1 MASMSLDPSSALAEK
16 YKGNRQILEQAVL
29 GRSAEAIDPYS
40 ALRALQKLNVADRYE
55 MMQKAMQGQPNPPSI
70 AEQTVAQ
77 AAQTQAPAPQ
87 APQGGGLAA
96 MPVPEESF
104 NMAGGGLV
112 AFADGGDTDYR
123 QRIET
128 QQYIDATPEERAAAR
143 AEYESLIG
151 EVSKPEEFY
160 GKRAEQIEGMRE
172 MGPQEMEQQKGLA
185 ALQAAAAMSQG
196 SDFTRGLG
204 GALGAFG
211 ESYGKAVDAANKE
224 KRALMEMQMNME
236 AAQRQ
241 EAIGNRKDAM
251 AAADAADKK
260 KKEAAMFEFEKNKFL
275 AQDAL
280 KRREIAATEAAAT
293 AKTKAPSDRMQMY
306 AINLQNATD
315 DLVNKG
321 KRAGETDEQF
331 KSRIALEA
339 RKVAVEKTA
348 DQWRDAGA
356 KEADLKMFGEYMK
369 QLTKL
374 DENIYLARS
383 NPKEYAA
390 QREAL
395 MAKLNALT
403 SNLSPGTE
411 EPPTPTDAKEPPRP
425 PGTVPLGTR

>member
-77 AAQTQAPAPQ
+77 AAQAQ

-96 MPVPEESF
+96 MPVPEDSF

-112 AFADGGDTDYR
+112 AFADGGATSYR
-123 QRIET
+123 ELISEME
-128 QQYIDATPEERAAAR
+128 YPEATPEERAAAR

-211 ESYGKAVDAANKE
+211 ETYGRAVDAANKE

-260 KKEAAMFEFEKNKFL
+260 KKEAAMFEFEKNKYL
-275 AQDAL
+275 SEDAL
-280 KRREIAATEAAAT
+280 KRREIDATLEAAKQKDPNYMYEMLQRYTQDELYKWAEDNPG
-293 AKTKAPSDRMQMY
+293 KRPNTKDLAGINARASDRLKQ
-306 AINLQNATD
+306 TD
-315 DLVNKG
+315 IKKEEID
-321 KRAGETDEQF
+321 
-331 KSRIALEA
+331 
-339 RKVAVEKTA
+339 RKLFE
-348 DQWRDAGA
+348 
-356 KEADLKMFGEYMK
+356 
-369 QLTKL
+369 
-374 DENIYLARS
+374 
-383 NPKEYAA
+383 AA
-390 QREAL
+390 QKHAETKILQENVAT
-395 MAKLNALT
+395 M
-403 SNLSPGTE
+403 SP
-411 EPPTPTDAKEPPRP
+411 DAKAARIKELRDEYINARLNTSADD
-425 PGTVPLGTR
+425 GYEAALQAGGIKVIR

>member
-1 MASMSLDPSSALAEK
+1 MASMNLDPSSALAEK
-16 YKGNRQILEQAVL
+16 YKGNRQVLEQAVL
-29 GRSAEAIDPYS
+29 GRSGENIDPYS

-77 AAQTQAPAPQ
+77 AAQAQ

-112 AFADGGDTDYR
+112 AFADGGATSYR
-123 QRIET
+123 ELISEME
-128 QQYIDATPEERAAAR
+128 YPEATPEERAAAR

-185 ALQAAAAMSQG
+185 ALQAAAAMAQG
-196 SDFTRGLG
+196 SDFARGLG

-241 EAIGNRKDAM
+241 EAIGNRKDAL

-260 KKEAAMFEFEKNKFL
+260 KKEAATFEFEKNKFL
-275 AQDAL
+275 SEDAL

-293 AKTKAPSDRMQMY
+293 AKTKDPTWQMELIRAEQAYAANPSEENRVRVEGARAAVAQYNDYSKMETAAKVQSAIATAEETVRNSIEYIRESDPIKKEAMLEAARRKARATFYPDEAPSTT
-306 AINLQNATD
+306 NTSP
-315 DLVNKG
+315 DLSTISGAPK
-321 KRAGETDEQF
+321 
-331 KSRIALEA
+331 
-339 RKVAVEKTA
+339 
-348 DQWRDAGA
+348 GA
-356 KEADLKMFGEYMK
+356 KLGRQTDKGWEVF
-369 QLTKL
+369 
-374 DENIYLARS
+374 
-383 NPKEYAA
+383 
-390 QREAL
+390 
-395 MAKLNALT
+395 
-403 SNLSPGTE
+403 
-411 EPPTPTDAKEPPRP
+411 DAK
-425 PGTVPLGTR
+425 GNLVGYAQ

>member
-1 MASMSLDPSSALAEK
+1 
-16 YKGNRQILEQAVL
+16 
-29 GRSAEAIDPYS
+29 
-40 ALRALQKLNVADRYE
+40 

-77 AAQTQAPAPQ
+77 AAQAQ

-151 EVSKPEEFY
+151 EVSNPEEFY

-185 ALQAAAAMSQG
+185 ALQAAAAMAQG

-241 EAIGNRKDAM
+241 EAIGNRKDAL

-260 KKEAAMFEFEKNKFL
+260 KKEAAMFEFEKNKSL

-293 AKTKAPSDRMQMY
+293 AKTKDPTWQMELIRAEQAYAANPSEENRVRVEGARAAVAQYSDFSTMETAAKAQAAAADAENRVSNSIAYMRADPPTQKAM
-306 AINLQNATD
+306 LQ
-315 DLVNKG
+315 
-321 KRAGETDEQF
+321 
-331 KSRIALEA
+331 EA
-339 RKVAVEKTA
+339 RQTA
-348 DQWRDAGA
+348 IEPFYPKETPKASATPPDLSTIPGVPKGA
-356 KEADLKMFGEYMK
+356 KPGRQTNMGWEVFDAEG
-369 QLTKL
+369 
-374 DENIYLARS
+374 
-383 NPKEYAA
+383 
-390 QREAL
+390 
-395 MAKLNALT
+395 
-403 SNLSPGTE
+403 NL
-411 EPPTPTDAKEPPRP
+411 
-425 PGTVPLGTR
+425 LGYTR